1 MPRAPILDNVID
13 LSRPALE
20 VAPLLLGAVLWHGRG
35 ADAVGVRLTEV
46 EAYMGPD
53 DPASHAF
60 RGPTPRAAVMFGPPA
75 HLYVYLSY
83 GIHHCINIVCSP
95 DGRASA
101 VLLRAGEVVAG
112 LPAARARRGEG
123 VPQRRLASGP
133 GNLGQ
138 ALGAE
143 LSDSGAALALADD
156 GISPWRLQAADA
168 PVRAAASSRIGIS
181 RNSDKPWRF
190 TIPGDPSVS
199 R

>member
-1 MPRAPILDNVID
+1 MLGAMID
-13 LSRPALE
+13 LSRPALQ

-35 ADAVGVRLTEV
+35 AGSVGVRLTEL

-83 GIHHCINIVCSP
+83 GIHHCVNIVCSP
-95 DGRASA
+95 DGQASA

-112 LPAARARRGEG
+112 ERIARARRGTR
-123 VPQRRLASGP
+123 VPGRRLACGP

-143 LSDSGAALALADD
+143 LADSGAALATDD
-156 GISPWRLQAADA
+156 GASPWRLQAAES
-168 PVRAAASSRIGIS
+168 PVRAAESRRIGIS

-190 TIPGDPSVS
+190 TIPGDPTVS
-199 R
+199 GRR